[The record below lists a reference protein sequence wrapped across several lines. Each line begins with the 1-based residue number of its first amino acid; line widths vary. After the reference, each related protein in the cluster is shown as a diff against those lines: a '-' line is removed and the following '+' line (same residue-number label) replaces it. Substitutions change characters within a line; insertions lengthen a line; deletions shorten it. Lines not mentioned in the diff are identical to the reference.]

1 MNENQTNI
9 KFKTVIDLID
19 LIVLLLLTYIYVCV
33 LKIITTTK
41 HDVMT
46 LFTSIVYDAIFF

>member
-9 KFKTVIDLID
+9 TFKTLIDFIDLI
-19 LIVLLLLTYIYVCV
+19 LLLLLTYIYVGI

-41 HDVMT
+41 HDVTT